1 MTDQKI
7 AKLEHYVLKFGR
19 RYLDDQGFYEML
31 PPRIVRASGACENI
45 DTLFQVTVARHSR
58 WFTPAGRPR
67 QVYLAQTGQLYLEAY
82 VPKLRKVYC
91 VGPSFRAEPRV
102 DDRHLTEFT
111 LIEIE
116 FAGGFDELLAY
127 IESFLNAIVHGL
139 LSLPTTELSSLGLQR
154 RIPDL
159 ARCPLKFPKLTY
171 DQAIKKLQTLGE
183 KIVWGDDI
191 SSARE
196 RKLLTVYNNQPVFLV
211 RFPDPQWHRRGK
223 IEVEKFFNMIPDR
236 ANPGRVL
243 SADLILPYGGE
254 AVGAAARV
262 HHPRELESRLKK
274 SKMFRRLKQKGGSLD
289 DFSWY
294 LIHTKQKGSVPHAG
308 CGFGLA
314 RIMQWL
320 LGKTSILQ
328 SVTFPANRERVI

>member
-1 MTDQKI
+1 MDQHV
-7 AKLEHYVLKFGR
+7 ARVEHYALKFGR
-19 RYLDDQGFYEML
+19 RYLDDQGFFEML

-45 DTLFQVTVARHSR
+45 DTLFEVTAGQRRR
-58 WFTPAGRPR
+58 WFAPAGKL
-67 QVYLAQTGQLYLEAY
+67 QKVYLAQTGQLYLEAF
-82 VPKLRKVYC
+82 VPALRKVYC

-102 DDRHLTEFT
+102 DRRHLTEFT
-111 LIEIE
+111 LVEIE

-127 IESFLNAIVHGL
+127 IEGFINAVTRGL
-139 LSLPTTELSSLGLQR
+139 LSLSARELRALGLSR
-154 RIPDL
+154 RIADL

-171 DQAIKKLQTLGE
+171 DQAIEKLKTLGE
-183 KIVWGDDI
+183 KIEWGDDI

-196 RKLLTVYNNQPVFLV
+196 RKLLAVYGHQPLFLV
-211 RFPDPQWHRRGK
+211 RFPDPQRRRRRQ
-223 IEVEKFFNMIPDR
+223 IEVEKFFNMIPDPR
-236 ANPGRVL
+236 HPGRVL

-262 HHPRELESRLKK
+262 HDPAELEKRLKK
-274 SKMFRRLKQKGGSLD
+274 SRMFRRLKQKGGSLD

-294 LIHTKQKGSVPHAG
+294 LNRTKQRGSVPHAG

-320 LGKTSILQ
+320 LGQTDITAA
-328 SVTFPANRERVI
+328 VTFAANRERVI